1 MAPSQ
6 PGTHLQQQVMEPG
19 WQLPP
24 RCPGAGVDACCRG
37 INSEAGSVGGA
48 LRPRPSAWLSL
59 FSKNT
64 HHCSPPGAERR
75 GLQAIVPEGVPGACI
90 SLVWPWHLRE
100 STEAMGGSSSLHLG
114 QSEAALGQGWLVSP
128 RDRGTLLLPGTPV
141 RVWVEKA
148 VDRLKPCGVLLH
160 AEASSH
166 VHHVMWVLRT
176 PIAQGN
182 LLEQGVW
189 R

>member
-1 MAPSQ
+1 M
-6 PGTHLQQQVMEPG
+6 
-19 WQLPP
+19 
-24 RCPGAGVDACCRG
+24 
-37 INSEAGSVGGA
+37 GGA

-148 VDRLKPCGVLLH
+148 VDRLKPGEGRSGGQGCGWREQWRSGLWVGVLMPEPL
-160 AEASSH
+160 
-166 VHHVMWVLRT
+166 W
-176 PIAQGN
+176 G
-182 LLEQGVW
+182 
-189 R
+189 